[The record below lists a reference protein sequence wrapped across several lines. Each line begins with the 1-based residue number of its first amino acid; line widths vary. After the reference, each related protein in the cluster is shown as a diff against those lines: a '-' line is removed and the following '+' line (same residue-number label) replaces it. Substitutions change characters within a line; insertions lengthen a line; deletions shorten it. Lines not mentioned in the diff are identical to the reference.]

1 MPNTDR
7 LTVVVS
13 NAVDGDLATFSLAGD
28 GTLAPLARYPAADVA
43 MPIAVQADR
52 TRLYVATR
60 GEQPTI
66 VAFRVAATG
75 ALARIGTTAIDASH
89 AYLSLDRGGR
99 WLLGASYGGH
109 SLSLYDAAR
118 VRDGDGT
125 PLQVAGGIAN
135 AHAVIVSP
143 DNRFAYVSSLGS
155 DRVFGF
161 ALVEGAAGLRAV
173 EHGETRVPA
182 GFGPRHLRFADDGR
196 TLVVVSEFQ
205 ATLATFARDTATGRL
220 GDAHVSARHPAVA
233 ALAQGHARPPAPVEP
248 SVWAADLHLTPD
260 ERFAYVS
267 ERTSSRLLGYR
278 RNDDGSFAPRA
289 RDGHRSAAA
298 RVRDRSVG
306 TLADRLRR
314 AVRTRRGVC
323 DRAGRR
329 HAVAARARA
338 GRPRRELGRDR
349 LKSGGL
355 KKKRRPYGNLH
366 ADAGAAF
373 SAARSARR
381 PSSA

>member
-13 NAVDGDLATFSLAGD
+13 NAADGDLATFSLAAD
-28 GTLAPLARYPAADVA
+28 GTLAPLTRYPAADVA
-43 MPIAVQADR
+43 MPIAVPADR
-52 TRLYVATR
+52 ARLYVATR

-66 VAFRVAATG
+66 VAFRVVAATG
-75 ALARIGTTAIDASH
+75 ALVRIGTTAIDASH
-89 AYLSLDRGGR
+89 AYLSLDRSGR
-99 WLLGASYGGH
+99 WLLGASYGGN

-125 PLQVAGGIAN
+125 PLQVTGSIAN

-155 DRVFGF
+155 DRVFSF
-161 ALVEGAAGLRAV
+161 ALVEDAAGLRAL

-182 GFGPRHLRFADDGR
+182 GFGPRHLQFADDGR

-205 ATLATFARDTATGRL
+205 ATLATFARDPDTGRL

-233 ALAQGHARPPAPVEP
+233 ELAQGHARPPAPTEP

-267 ERTSSRLLGYR
+267 ERTSSRLLCYR
-278 RNDDGSFAPRA
+278 RSEDGTFEPAHATATETQPRGFAIDPSGRWLVACGEQSEFVSVYAIAPDDGVLSPRA
-289 RDGHRSAAA
+289 RVPG
-298 RVRDRSVG
+298 G
-306 TLADRLRR
+306 
-314 AVRTRRGVC
+314 RG
-323 DRAGRR
+323 ANW
-329 HAVAARARA
+329 VAIV
-338 GRPRRELGRDR
+338 
-349 LKSGGL
+349 
-355 KKKRRPYGNLH
+355 
-366 ADAGAAF
+366 
-373 SAARSARR
+373 
-381 PSSA
+381 

>member
-13 NAVDGDLATFSLAGD
+13 NAADGDLATFSLAGD
-28 GTLAPLARYPAADVA
+28 GTLAPLTRYPAADVA

-52 TRLYVATR
+52 ARLYVATR

-66 VAFRVAATG
+66 VAFRVAAATG
-75 ALARIGTTAIDASH
+75 ALVRIGTTAIDASH
-89 AYLSLDRGGR
+89 AYLSLDRSGR
-99 WLLGASYGGH
+99 WLLGASYGGN

-135 AHAVIVSP
+135 AHSVIVSP
-143 DNRFAYVSSLGS
+143 DNRFAYVSSLSS

-161 ALVEGAAGLRAV
+161 ALVEDAAGLRAV

-182 GFGPRHLRFADDGR
+182 GFGPRHLQFADDGR

-205 ATLATFARDTATGRL
+205 ATLATFARDPDTGRL
-220 GDAHVSARHPAVA
+220 GDARVSARHPAVA
-233 ALAQGHARPPAPVEP
+233 ELAPGHARPPAPAEP

-267 ERTSSRLLGYR
+267 ERTSSRLLCYR
-278 RNDDGSFAPRA
+278 RNEDGSFEPMHATATETQPRGFAIDPSGRWLVACGEQSEHVAVYAIAPDNGA
-289 RDGHRSAAA
+289 LTLHA
-298 RVRDRSVG
+298 RVPG
-306 TLADRLRR
+306 G
-314 AVRTRRGVC
+314 RGANWIAIV
-323 DRAGRR
+323 
-329 HAVAARARA
+329 
-338 GRPRRELGRDR
+338 
-349 LKSGGL
+349 
-355 KKKRRPYGNLH
+355 
-366 ADAGAAF
+366 
-373 SAARSARR
+373 
-381 PSSA
+381 

>member
-28 GTLAPLARYPAADVA
+28 GTLAPLARYPAADAA

-52 TRLYVATR
+52 ARLYVATR

-75 ALARIGTTAIDASH
+75 ALVRIGATAIDASH
-89 AYLSLDRGGR
+89 AYLSLDRSGR
-99 WLLGASYGGH
+99 WLLGASYGGS

-135 AHAVIVSP
+135 AHAVIISP

-161 ALVEGAAGLRAV
+161 ALVEDAAGVRAV

-196 TLVVVSEFQ
+196 TLVVVSEFRG
-205 ATLATFARDTATGRL
+205 TLATFARDADTGRL
-220 GDAHVSARHPAVA
+220 GDPHVSARHPAVA
-233 ALAQGHARPPAPVEP
+233 ELAQGHARPPAPAEP

-278 RNDDGSFAPRA
+278 RNEDGTFEPTHATPTETQPRGFAIDPSGRWLVACGEQSEHVAVYAIAPDDGTLSL
-289 RDGHRSAAA
+289 HA
-298 RVRDRSVG
+298 RVPG
-306 TLADRLRR
+306 G
-314 AVRTRRGVC
+314 RGANWIAIV
-323 DRAGRR
+323 
-329 HAVAARARA
+329 
-338 GRPRRELGRDR
+338 
-349 LKSGGL
+349 
-355 KKKRRPYGNLH
+355 
-366 ADAGAAF
+366 
-373 SAARSARR
+373 
-381 PSSA
+381 

>member
-13 NAVDGDLATFSLAGD
+13 NAADGDLATFSLAGD

-52 TRLYVATR
+52 ARLYVATR
-60 GEQPTI
+60 GTQPTI
-66 VAFRVAATG
+66 VAFRVAADTG

-89 AYLSLDRGGR
+89 AYLSLDRSGR

-125 PLQVAGGIAN
+125 PRQVAGGIAN

-161 ALVEGAAGLRAV
+161 ALVEDAAGLRAV

-205 ATLATFARDTATGRL
+205 ATLATFARDTDTGRL
-220 GDAHVSARHPAVA
+220 GDAHVSARHPAVTG
-233 ALAQGHARPPAPVEP
+233 LAPGHARPPAPAEP

-260 ERFAYVS
+260 ARFAYVS

-278 RNDDGSFAPRA
+278 RNDDGAFEPTQATATETQPRGFAIDPSGRWLVA
-289 RDGHRSAAA
+289 CGERSEHVAVYAIAPDDGALSLHT
-298 RVRDRSVG
+298 RVPG
-306 TLADRLRR
+306 G
-314 AVRTRRGVC
+314 RG
-323 DRAGRR
+323 ANW
-329 HAVAARARA
+329 VAIV
-338 GRPRRELGRDR
+338 
-349 LKSGGL
+349 
-355 KKKRRPYGNLH
+355 
-366 ADAGAAF
+366 
-373 SAARSARR
+373 
-381 PSSA
+381 

>member
-7 LTVVVS
+7 FTVVVS
-13 NAVDGDLATFSLAGD
+13 NAADGDLATFSLASD

-52 TRLYVATR
+52 ARLYVATR

-66 VAFRVAATG
+66 VAFRVAAATG
-75 ALARIGTTAIDASH
+75 ALARIGATAIDASH
-89 AYLSLDRGGR
+89 AYLSLDRSGR

-118 VRDGDGT
+118 VRDGDGA

-155 DRVFGF
+155 DRVFSF
-161 ALVEGAAGLRAV
+161 ALVEDAAGLRLA

-182 GFGPRHLRFADDGR
+182 GFGPRHLRFARDGR
-196 TLVVVSEFQ
+196 ALVVVSEFQ
-205 ATLATFARDTATGRL
+205 GTLATFARDPDTGRL

-233 ALAQGHARPPAPVEP
+233 GLAQGHARPPAPAEP

-267 ERTSSRLLGYR
+267 ERTSSQLLCYR
-278 RNDDGSFAPRA
+278 RTADGTFEPAHATTTETQPRGFAIDPSGRWLVACGEQSENVSVYAIAPDDGALSL
-289 RDGHRSAAA
+289 H
-298 RVRDRSVG
+298 
-306 TLADRLRR
+306 
-314 AVRTRRGVC
+314 
-323 DRAGRR
+323 
-329 HAVAARARA
+329 ARAA
-338 GRPRRELGRDR
+338 GGR
-349 LKSGGL
+349 
-355 KKKRRPYGNLH
+355 
-366 ADAGAAF
+366 GANWVEIV
-373 SAARSARR
+373 
-381 PSSA
+381 